1 MVKETMTVH
10 EALSELKRMDG
21 RIQDA
26 INDATFVA
34 TKTHSSKQVNG
45 KDVEKF
51 KDNARASYD
60 KVNDLINR
68 RNALKR
74 AITLSNA
81 RTTLEINGKQ
91 YTVAEAIDM
100 KSCGC
105 LFTQLL
111 IDTMTAQ
118 LNRANKNLDYNES
131 KEFQKAAD
139 DYLVAMFGPKEAK
152 IASDEIRKAREDFI
166 AMKSI
171 DIVDPLNISEKIQK
185 LTDDV
190 TAFISKCDSALSVS
204 NALTTIEFEY

>member
-26 INDATFVA
+26 IEDATFVA

-51 KDNARASYD
+51 KCDARASYD

-91 YTVAEAIDM
+91 YTVAEVIDM

-105 LFTQLL
+105 SFTRLL
-111 IDTMTAQ
+111 IDRMTAQ

-131 KEFQKAAD
+131 KEFQTTID
-139 DYLVAMFGPKEAK
+139 NYLVSLFGSKESRT
-152 IASDEIRKAREDFI
+152 ASAEIQKAREDFI

-171 DIVDPLNISEKIQK
+171 ELIDPIVVADKIQK
-185 LTDDV
+185 LTDEV
-190 TAFISKCDSALSVS
+190 TAFTSKCDSALSVS